1 MQVSDAQLPDGPVFE
16 RDQFVKSKL
25 WPYYLNACV
34 DAEYRKFIQKQ
45 VEQEGNLFL
54 FALCLLWT
62 VPTFLRLS
70 MLYSA
75 GPNNLSLFFSITM
88 FLLVGSVAVIVCHF
102 LSLLVSSAV
111 PVLRWIHNL
120 VVHRYFLRIGILGL
134 NIGNVL
140 NLVARVVNGPCPDVN
155 TEFDC
160 TPQLALPTLH
170 VMSIVMNSFATF
182 FLSKHL
188 TYRLVTV
195 NTAVTCVFMV
205 AAGFLSAAE
214 SGDTRFPLAI
224 LFSYV
229 IFFVSTHC
237 IAFYDMTSFEYYMQ
251 LRELRVAEVK
261 SAKEH
266 AWKERENMRMVLANV
281 AHDLKTPL
289 QAFNAGVHTSRSIL
303 ADTITASPIV
313 VPRDKAVSGVALN
326 QVSDNRRD
334 FDRRVHV
341 LEDTDDGILALVLPL
356 AKCDTLGA
364 VFREMEASCA
374 FMTMQI
380 NRALDVS
387 RNDSSLKLVAKY
399 EPVVIPDL
407 VQWSESIMSCIQN
420 RVRIE
425 VEYRSNFH
433 KRVITD
439 RVWFQE
445 NLLCLLSN
453 AVKFSPSD
461 SRVIV
466 SVQVQNMDGTSVAL
480 TERSSSTGDRGAR
493 LSSDGTSS
501 IQRGRSNSATSTDS
515 HSVATSSV
523 ASVSEIN
530 PEAFS
535 GMVGGYIVD
544 ETKRRLMVEVM
555 DNGIGVPED
564 RVDCLFKPFSQTQR
578 RAGGTGLGLYS
589 LALRIQALGGSYGM
603 RPNKGQDGSVFYFWI
618 PMYEENVDETF
629 IEILPVNASAIDTSL
644 RMGGSGGEEV
654 IGRKDPV
661 TTSSKDGKRRHEALG
676 GPDPMVLVVDDS
688 PPSLKTVQRALSQS
702 GSVVQTAS
710 DGFTAL
716 KLMKSTLYTVVIMD
730 IQMPIMDG
738 LESVRQLR
746 AWEKG
751 SEGDGKHQYVI
762 GATACMDDDTRQE
775 ALEVGMDEVVGK
787 PFVFSEIISHLH
799 VVHSNV

>member
-1 MQVSDAQLPDGPVFE
+1 
-16 RDQFVKSKL
+16 
-25 WPYYLNACV
+25 V

-45 VEQEGNLFL
+45 LEQEGNLLL
-54 FALCLLWT
+54 FASCLLWT
-62 VPTFLRLS
+62 VPTLLRIW
-70 MLYSA
+70 MLYEV
-75 GPNNLSLFFSITM
+75 GLDDLSLFFSITLFM
-88 FLLVGSVAVIVCHF
+88 LIGSLTAIVLHIF
-102 LSLLVSSAV
+102 AYLMSEKL
-111 PVLRWIHNL
+111 PVLRLIRNFLIH
-120 VVHRYFLRIGILGL
+120 RFFLRIGILGI
-134 NIGNVL
+134 NVGNAL
-140 NLVARVVNGPCPDVN
+140 NLVSRVVNGPCPDVN

-170 VMSIVMNSFATF
+170 VISIVMSSFGTF
-182 FLSKHL
+182 FLSKHI

-195 NTAVTCVFMV
+195 NTAATCVCMV
-205 AAGFLSAAE
+205 AAGFLSAVDT
-214 SGDTRFPLAI
+214 GDTRFPLAI

-229 IFFVSTHC
+229 IFFIGTHC
-237 IAFYDMTSFEYYMQ
+237 VAYHNMTSFEYYMQ
-251 LRELRVAEVK
+251 LRELRYAEVR

-303 ADTITASPIV
+303 AETITSHPIV
-313 VPRDKAVSGVALN
+313 VPREKVLN
-326 QVSDNRRD
+326 PKSDNLVD
-334 FDRRVHV
+334 LDRKIHSF
-341 LEDTDDGILALVLPL
+341 EDTDDGILALVLPL

-387 RNDSSLKLVAKY
+387 RNDSCLKLVAKY
-399 EPVVIPDL
+399 EPVVIPDV
-407 VQWSESIMSCIQN
+407 VQWSESIMNCIQN

-425 VEYRSNFH
+425 VEYKSNFH
-433 KRVITD
+433 KKIITD

-461 SRVIV
+461 AKVVV
-466 SVQVQNMDGTSVAL
+466 SLQVQNMDGTAVAS
-480 TERSSSTGDRGAR
+480 TERSSSNGDRAR
-493 LSSDGTSS
+493 LSSDGTPT

-515 HSVATSSV
+515 HSMLGSST

-530 PEAFS
+530 SEALA

-544 ETKRRLMVEVM
+544 ESKKRLMVEVV
-555 DNGIGVPED
+555 DSGIGVPED

-618 PMYEENVDETF
+618 PMYEENIDEAF
-629 IEILPVNASAIDTSL
+629 MEPISVSVPVSSPGISWK
-644 RMGGSGGEEV
+644 RGGGGDEAAA
-654 IGRKDPV
+654 RKDPV
-661 TTSSKDGKRRHEALG
+661 ISAPKASKRRHEALG

-751 SEGDGKHQYVI
+751 AEGDGKHQYVI
-762 GATACMDDDTRQE
+762 GATACMDDGTRQE

-787 PFVFSEIISHLH
+787 PFVFSEIVSHLH